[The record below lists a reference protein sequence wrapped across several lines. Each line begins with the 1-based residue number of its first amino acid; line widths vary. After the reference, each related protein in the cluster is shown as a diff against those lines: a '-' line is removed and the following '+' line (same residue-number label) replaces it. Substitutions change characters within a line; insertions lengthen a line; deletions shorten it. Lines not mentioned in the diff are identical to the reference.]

1 MSKIGLGWM
10 AWEADGTN
18 GYAHIAEKFHY
29 HLLNDERFNFV
40 NAYSEP
46 WDALI
51 CVATPARFTIGLDL
65 VPRRDIVFHT
75 MFEAQP
81 LPPGWIDVLNCAGML
96 WVPSKYSADLFH
108 EAGVKTP
115 TFIAGY
121 GVAHREYTYIDRRQ
135 REVERGA
142 PMKFIL
148 WADTLFSRKNVVKT
162 VRAFIDAGL
171 PNAELEVKLHSFAG
185 MNAGTMFSDG
195 KGRPLANISIHTGA
209 WPRTKL
215 VKWLHSADAGLYF
228 SGGEGF
234 GMQPLE
240 AMATGLPM
248 AVANNTGMMEYL
260 KPGNHVPV
268 NCPKMVKDMTYSLA
282 YGYDAMT
289 YEPDYEQAVEQIR
302 WMYANRDK
310 LHEIGD
316 AGYAEAVQWDWKVQ
330 TKRAGDFI
338 ADRYGVK

>member
-142 PMKFIL
+142 PE
-148 WADTLFSRKNVVKT
+148 AGCP
-162 VRAFIDAGL
+162 RA
-171 PNAELEVKLHSFAG
+171 
-185 MNAGTMFSDG
+185 
-195 KGRPLANISIHTGA
+195 GR
-209 WPRTKL
+209 
-215 VKWLHSADAGLYF
+215 
-228 SGGEGF
+228 
-234 GMQPLE
+234 
-240 AMATGLPM
+240 
-248 AVANNTGMMEYL
+248 
-260 KPGNHVPV
+260 
-268 NCPKMVKDMTYSLA
+268 C
-282 YGYDAMT
+282 
-289 YEPDYEQAVEQIR
+289 QAVQRAVPGTAER
-302 WMYANRDK
+302 SPSDARAVVFG
-310 LHEIGD
+310 GD
-316 AGYAEAVQWDWKVQ
+316 GYP
-330 TKRAGDFI
+330 
-338 ADRYGVK
+338 DR